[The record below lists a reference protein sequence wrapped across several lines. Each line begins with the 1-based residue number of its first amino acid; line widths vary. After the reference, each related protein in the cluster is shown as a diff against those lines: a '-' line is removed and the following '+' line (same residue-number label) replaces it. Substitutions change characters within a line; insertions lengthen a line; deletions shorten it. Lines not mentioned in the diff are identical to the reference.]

1 MALNPTSST
10 TSLDAKHKRFED
22 DLLTWLERHG
32 CHVRDKVAF
41 DQACRSQCAT
51 MLDNLR
57 KEDNPEAVMAY
68 LLNSSS
74 LLDTV
79 QATNPTNTSTI
90 STANASFS
98 ASASSGQQQQ
108 HHVIGNIVSPRQ
120 VGRLANHMIREEL
133 ARDRRKAALSP
144 ALILTQRKRAD
155 ILSRLMNGVS
165 LVEDEQDVF
174 QTIHS
179 SSPSRLLP
187 SSSSQQQLRKKHQ
200 LTGMSSVLSS
210 NAPQQQSMTKNDL
223 YMLGNTPSFTPKW
236 DHYNTMRSRWK
247 YLQPQ
252 TRHLVEEESVLAPA
266 SSTSYLKLGQ
276 VQLGGSY
283 VDIQH
288 FQSTVK
294 AQNSKSLSIAAK
306 SMMLEQ
312 ERQRVG
318 TKR

>member
-1 MALNPTSST
+1 MALNSTSST
-10 TSLDAKHKRFED
+10 TSLEAKHKRFED

-41 DQACRSQCAT
+41 DQACRSQC
-51 MLDNLR
+51 
-57 KEDNPEAVMAY
+57 
-68 LLNSSS
+68 
-74 LLDTV
+74 
-79 QATNPTNTSTI
+79 
-90 STANASFS
+90 
-98 ASASSGQQQQ
+98 
-108 HHVIGNIVSPRQ
+108 VSIQ

-133 ARDRRKAALSP
+133 ARDRRKASLSP

-179 SSPSRLLP
+179 PNPSHLLP
-187 SSSSQQQLRKKHQ
+187 LASSSSSQQQIQKKKHHQ
-200 LTGMSSVLSS
+200 LTGGLSS
-210 NAPQQQSMTKNDL
+210 SSSSALSSAALQQQSMTKTDI

-252 TRHLVEEESVLAPA
+252 VRHLVEEDNVLAPA
-266 SSTSYLKLGQ
+266 TSTSYLKLGQ

-294 AQNSKSLSIAAK
+294 AQNSKSLSIAAR

-312 ERQRVG
+312 ERQRTG